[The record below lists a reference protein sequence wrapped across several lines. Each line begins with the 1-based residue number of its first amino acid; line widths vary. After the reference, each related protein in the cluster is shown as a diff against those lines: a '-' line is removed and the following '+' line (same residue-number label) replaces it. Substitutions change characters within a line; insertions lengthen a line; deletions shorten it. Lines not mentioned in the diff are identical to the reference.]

1 MVDAGLYGQK
11 SGQGFYTYNWTFKID
26 SNLFNITHHESSSI

>member
-26 SNLFNITHHESSSI
+26 SN